1 MEGPNSFYATGA
13 DLKLVCYSEN
23 EQPVYHDPKLN
34 SCFPKGLAASSQTEF
49 APIGAE
55 WYYTQSESYNPPQ
68 YNYLKHTC
76 IKDSTIAG
84 KRVKVIQKT
93 KFKFG
98 GVTVPMGYEYLYQ
111 HGDTISYWKSG
122 EFHVLYNFSL
132 SKGDSIL
139 LYSEMP
145 NQCEAKTPYGWSSID
160 SVYSATINNHQLKA
174 YYSNH
179 MKGSIWGFDS
189 FPIIEK
195 IGSMQYLLPQNA
207 FCGIMD
213 GEPQI
218 GVLRCYS
225 DPEIGFYQFEN
236 IPCDKILSWPDGF
249 TSLNKSSGFT
259 VFPNPVSAELFVKS
273 SGGFEEDYTLELFSV
288 KGELVK
294 TECLEGGN
302 SLNRID
308 VSSLK
313 SGVYVVRLISASGR
327 YFEEMII
334 KE

>member
-1 MEGPNSFYATGA
+1 LEGPNSFYATGA

-122 EFHVLYNFSL
+122 EF
-132 SKGDSIL
+132 
-139 LYSEMP
+139 
-145 NQCEAKTPYGWSSID
+145 
-160 SVYSATINNHQLKA
+160 
-174 YYSNH
+174 
-179 MKGSIWGFDS
+179 
-189 FPIIEK
+189 
-195 IGSMQYLLPQNA
+195 
-207 FCGIMD
+207 
-213 GEPQI
+213 
-218 GVLRCYS
+218 
-225 DPEIGFYQFEN
+225 
-236 IPCDKILSWPDGF
+236 PC
-249 TSLNKSSGFT
+249 
-259 VFPNPVSAELFVKS
+259 FV
-273 SGGFEEDYTLELFSV
+273 
-288 KGELVK
+288 
-294 TECLEGGN
+294 
-302 SLNRID
+302 
-308 VSSLK
+308 
-313 SGVYVVRLISASGR
+313 
-327 YFEEMII
+327 
-334 KE
+334 